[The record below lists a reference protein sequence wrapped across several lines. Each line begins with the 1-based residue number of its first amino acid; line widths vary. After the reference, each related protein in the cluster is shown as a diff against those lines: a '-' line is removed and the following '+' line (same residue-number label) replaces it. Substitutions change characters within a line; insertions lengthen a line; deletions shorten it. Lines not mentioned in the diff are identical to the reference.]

1 MNQQRQVVYDLRN
14 QALSGDN
21 MRETVMQIIDDYIFD
36 EIETQSAVGVVA
48 DWDWD
53 LIRNNFTTHL
63 LVDVSYQK
71 LVNELNKDDLSGDD
85 IIDWISKEAESV
97 YKARESLV
105 PSEVIRGFER
115 FVILRTID
123 EKWKDHLYAMDQLR
137 EGINLRAYGQ
147 KNPLLE
153 YKSEGFG
160 MFQEMMKDMNAVT
173 AQRIFRTQLQGME
186 QAPAI
191 SSGGVKNVKVEH
203 QDTTGMGFA
212 GQPQGQPNKSQQRK
226 AAPVVAGKKI
236 GRNEKIYVQSPQGDK
251 IQIKY
256 KKLQQYLNQGYTQV

>member
-1 MNQQRQVVYDLRN
+1 MCIRDRGYVGQPLTVTVDIPDESEDLEFLWELTSIPDNSYLINTDIQAGNDSYSVIFIPDVV
-14 QALSGDN
+14 GDYSIEASVFQYN
-21 MRETVMQIIDDYIFD
+21 D

-191 SSGGVKNVKVEH
+191 SSGGVKNVK
-203 QDTTGMGFA
+203 
-212 GQPQGQPNKSQQRK
+212 
-226 AAPVVAGKKI
+226 
-236 GRNEKIYVQSPQGDK
+236 
-251 IQIKY
+251 
-256 KKLQQYLNQGYTQV
+256 KLRVYI

>member
-1 MNQQRQVVYDLRN
+1 MCIRDRAIGNAQKKVEVRNFGVRKHLLEYDDVMNQQRQVVYDLRN
-14 QALSGDN
+14 QALSGEN
-21 MRETVMQIIDDYIFD
+21 MRETVMQIIEDYIVD
-36 EIETQSAVGVVA
+36 EVEAQSSTSSTA

-53 LIRNNFTTHL
+53 LLKNNFATHL
-63 LVDVSYQK
+63 LVDLSYDK
-71 LVNELNKDDLSGDD
+71 IVNDLNGDDLSNDE
-85 IIDWISKEAESV
+85 IIDWISNEAESV

-160 MFQEMMKDMNAVT
+160 MFKEMMNDM
-173 AQRIFRTQLQGME
+173 GE
-186 QAPAI
+186 
-191 SSGGVKNVKVEH
+191 S
-203 QDTTGMGFA
+203 
-212 GQPQGQPNKSQQRK
+212 
-226 AAPVVAGKKI
+226 VAG
-236 GRNEKIYVQSPQGDK
+236 
-251 IQIKY
+251 
-256 KKLQQYLNQGYTQV
+256 